1 MPTNILLVAI
11 SLFFWG
17 IGEGL
22 FTYFQPVYLQ
32 QLGASSV
39 TIGVIYGALGIAM
52 TVAQAPAGYLA
63 DRIGN
68 RPVMWAS
75 WFLGSASAI
84 IMALAPSANLF
95 IAGMLLYGL
104 TSFVIAPMNA
114 YITSVRENWSIERAL
129 TITAV
134 AFNLGMI
141 VGPKV
146 GGMIATASGIK
157 SIYPFSAGLFIL
169 STIIILFA
177 KKSAET
183 ESHAETQKHPK
194 LLSNKKFF
202 ILLASIGITSF
213 ALYLPQPLTPN
224 FLTNEAGI
232 SVNDL
237 GTLGTIASL
246 ENVLIAMIF
255 GGMKGPNGFLVG
267 QILGMIYVLS
277 FWKGQS
283 VSVFAFGYLFMG
295 GFRLMRLMGLAFART
310 FIKASETG
318 TAYGL
323 IETANGLAAFFAPT
337 IAGFLYQQSPRGMYS
352 FTFVLI
358 GAVLIFN
365 LFLRATVFN
374 RQSKDLKNLDSLD
387 LEKIE

>member
-1 MPTNILLVAI
+1 MPKNILLVAI

-17 IGEGL
+17 IGEGF

-52 TVAQAPAGYLA
+52 TIAQAPAGYLA
-63 DRIGN
+63 DKIGN

-84 IMALAPSANLF
+84 IMALAPTADIF

-129 TITAV
+129 TITAI

-146 GGMIATASGIK
+146 GGIIAEASGIK
-157 SIYPFSAGLFIL
+157 SIYPFSAGLFIF

-177 KKSAET
+177 RKSVET
-183 ESHAETQKHPK
+183 ESHAETQRNPE
-194 LLSNKKFF
+194 LLSNRKFF

-232 SVNDL
+232 SVNEL

-246 ENVLIAMIF
+246 GNVLIAIIF
-255 GGMKGPNGFLVG
+255 GGMKGPDGFLVG

-283 VSVFAFGYLFMG
+283 VYVFAFGYLFMG

-310 FIKASETG
+310 YIKAKETG

-337 IAGFLYQQSPRGMYS
+337 VAGFLYQQSPRGMYS
-352 FTFVLI
+352 FALILI

-365 LFLRATVFN
+365 LILRVTFFKP
-374 RQSKDLKNLDSLD
+374 QTLDLKNPASLEM
-387 LEKIE
+387 EKTE